1 MKSTEMLIFWSAQ
14 WLLVLH
20 QLHVH
25 QAAHIPLELCPNVEG
40 GMYPAVVVQHFALYS
55 TAHLKIDQVPKI
67 LFGHTDVARSKEQ
80 SHRDS
85 IVKSEHKVVNG
96 DSTGLDH
103 GLEVAGN
110 VHHDDCSLCPS
121 SQRPTPTASHHL
133 SPSLSRLQLQ
143 GIIGI
148 IMVGTLTKGLLETFF
163 CIFYG

>member
-1 MKSTEMLIFWSAQ
+1 MTRVIKVPDPGVR
-14 WLLVLH
+14 LLVLH

-25 QAAHIPLELCPNVEG
+25 QTAHVALVLCPDVEG

-55 TAHLKIDQVPKI
+55 TAHLKIYRVPKI

-110 VHHDDCSLCPS
+110 VHHNDCSLCPS

-133 SPSLSRLQLQ
+133 SHKPLSLAAPAP
-143 GIIGI
+143 GNYWNYHGWDPD
-148 IMVGTLTKGLLETFF
+148 
-163 CIFYG
+163 